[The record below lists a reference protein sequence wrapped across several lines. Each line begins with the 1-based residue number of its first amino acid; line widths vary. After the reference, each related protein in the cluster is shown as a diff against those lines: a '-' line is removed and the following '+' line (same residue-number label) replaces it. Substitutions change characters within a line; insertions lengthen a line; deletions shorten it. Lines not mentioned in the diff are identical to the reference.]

1 MAVLNE
7 LFKFQVIWYKGGVTI
22 VEKLNF
28 LRGNCMLDKQKNS
41 F

>member
-1 MAVLNE
+1 MPVLNE
-7 LFKFQVIWYKGGVTI
+7 LFMFQVIWYKGGVTI

-28 LRGNCMLDKQKNS
+28 LWGNCMLDKQKNS